1 LPKKRNRKAET
12 IKIEGLSPDTI
23 KEFAPKDDSVEEDR
37 LWEEYFCGTPN
48 VPGFP
53 TKQTEVSLSF
63 QDKEEN
69 AVQSTAVAHP
79 TAVTSVTAVGT
90 VSCSEAKRPRAT
102 KEELATLGGTHTES
116 EQIVY
121 SIMYRDTIS
130 KGKNEGYFSLRK
142 LMKKTGIGSDKT
154 VFNALKGL
162 RNKLSIKMVEH
173 SNNKPIG
180 TLYKIFTPKEIFKLR
195 NDNGIIIDI
204 NRKRIITTAVTAVDK
219 EISYI
224 SRNSIN
230 QGGSGKR
237 AASLLNNNQLKDDDI
252 VFDHKRSTISLY
264 KKYTGNQWRME
275 DDEFYEVV
283 KDILLEVV
291 EAAIISSILRS
302 KAKINSFAYCEGV
315 INEFKDNLMP
325 GYLRY
330 LRGKWKETLEQRP
343 EIKEAG
349 KPSSK
354 EHRKR

>member
-69 AVQSTAVAHP
+69 AVQSTAVAKP
-79 TAVTSVTAVGT
+79 TAVTSVTT
-90 VSCSEAKRPRAT
+90 VDT
-102 KEELATLGGTHTES
+102 VGGTHTES

-204 NRKRIITTAVTAVDK
+204 NRKRIVTTAVTAVDK

-230 QGGSGKR
+230 QSGSGKR
-237 AASLLNNNQLKDDDI
+237 AASLLNNNELKDDDI

-283 KDILLEVV
+283 KDILLEVI

-330 LRGKWKETLEQRP
+330 LRGKWEETLEQSP
-343 EIKEAG
+343 EIKEVG

>member
-69 AVQSTAVAHP
+69 AVQSTAVAPP
-79 TAVTSVTAVGT
+79 TAVTEGTAVGT
-90 VSCSEAKRPRAT
+90 V
-102 KEELATLGGTHTES
+102 GGTHTES

-121 SIMYRDTIS
+121 SIMYRDTIP

-204 NRKRIITTAVTAVDK
+204 NRKRIVTTAVTAVDK
-219 EISYI
+219 GISYI

-230 QGGSGKR
+230 QGGSGKK
-237 AASLLNNNQLKDDDI
+237 AAFLLNDNQLKDDDI
-252 VFDHKRSTISLY
+252 VFDHKRSTMSLY

-283 KDILLEVV
+283 KDILLEVI

-343 EIKEAG
+343 EIEEAG

-354 EHRKR
+354 EHEKR